1 MGSPACHPQ
10 ATFEELMDFITSS
23 SMPILHSP
31 KLSPKSLFRSI
42 HRSMSFKPMDPIAR
56 KCLLFV

>member
-1 MGSPACHPQ
+1 
-10 ATFEELMDFITSS
+10 MDFITSS
-23 SMPILHSP
+23 SMPILQSP